1 MYGVDVNQ
9 SNFDSWSRGV
19 YSFIIIPWE
28 LWNKTSLGERVPSQ
42 VFSERHGDMV
52 PHRGGEEEE
61 GVDRKVWKKNNT
73 SK

>member
-19 YSFIIIPWE
+19 HYFMIIPWE
-28 LWNKTSLGERVPSQ
+28 LWNKTTLGERVPSQ

-52 PHRGGEEEE
+52 PPGGW
-61 GVDRKVWKKNNT
+61 GGVVDREVWKKNYA